1 VRNFRKQEPLPDQGY
16 YGMNLSRFAVH
27 RPVFTIMV
35 ILIVIVLG
43 SVSLIRLPIDL
54 MPDITY
60 PTLTVRTDYE
70 DASPVEV
77 EELVT
82 RPIEEAMS
90 AVPGVENVYS
100 SSSEGS
106 SSVRVS
112 FSWGTNL
119 DAASND
125 MRDRLDRIISRLPDD
140 ADRPTLYKFDLAN
153 FPILIFGASGNLSPL
168 QMRKIIDDQI
178 KYRFERIP
186 GVASLDVWGGYER
199 EVQVNLDAGK
209 IKAMGLPL
217 DQILSRIKEGN
228 VTLPAGTID
237 RGDFEI
243 TMRTLGEYTSLDQLS
258 QTVVAIRE
266 GAPIKLH
273 DIARI
278 DDTWKKISRLIFVN
292 GKPGVRLGVRK
303 QSGMNTVEVAK
314 LALEEAYEINRD
326 IPQITLTPIID
337 TSDYIRNS
345 ITNVGSMALYGGILA
360 VLVLLFFLRNIVS
373 TLIIATAIPISIIAT
388 FALMYF
394 GGLTLNIMT
403 LGGLALGLGMLV
415 DNAIVVLE
423 NIYRL
428 RESGQAPEK
437 ATLTGTSE
445 VTSAIIAS
453 TLTTLAVF
461 LPLVFI
467 RGMSGVMFKQ
477 LAFVVSFA
485 LLCALLVALTLVPMM
500 TARLLHLRG
509 PASGK
514 PLLNRI
520 YAFSVR
526 FFTSMEDGYKR
537 LLHICLNHA
546 GTVIAITVFIL
557 AASLALIPL
566 VGVEFMPTTD
576 EGEVRVNAEMEVGT
590 RLEVLGEK
598 FKLIEAIVSKEVPE
612 AKNVVTS
619 IGGSGWRSR
628 GSHAGRMQI
637 ALKPRSE
644 RLRSSEQIAA
654 DLREKLMGIPGVTI
668 RTRAGQGLFILRIFS
683 GGDTEKVQLEI
694 RGYDLETADVLAQRV
709 KQIVE
714 SVDGVTDA
722 LVSRESGSPEEL
734 VFVDRA
740 KASDMRL
747 TVSGIADML
756 QTVLSGTTA
765 GSYREGGDE
774 YDIRVKIKD
783 ADKMAVREILDLTIT
798 GAEGEPV
805 VLRNV
810 VHIQPK
816 TGPVRIERKDQ
827 ERIVTISANI
837 SGRDMGSILSDIR
850 DKLREVAI
858 PRNFSIVFSGDYEE
872 QEKAFR
878 ELLLSL
884 ILAVLLVYMVMAS
897 LYESVRYPL
906 VVMFSV
912 PFAAIGVILMLFITG
927 TTFNV
932 QSYIGCIMLGGIV
945 VNNAIL
951 LVDHINLLRRRD
963 GMALRDAIEEAGRRR
978 LRPILMTAMTTIL
991 AMVPL
996 AIGLREG
1003 GEVQAPLARAVI
1015 GGLISSTLITLVIIP
1030 TVYLLFDTWLVR
1042 RKPAETSPME
1052 DTV

>member
-1 VRNFRKQEPLPDQGY
+1 
-16 YGMNLSRFAVH
+16 MNLSRFAVH

-35 ILIVIVLG
+35 ILIVIILG

-70 DASPVEV
+70 DASPEEV

-100 SSSEGS
+100 TSSEGS

-112 FSWGTNL
+112 FSWGTDL
-119 DAASND
+119 DTASND
-125 MRDRLDRIISRLPDD
+125 IRDRLDRIISRLPDD

-153 FPILIFGASGNLSPL
+153 FPILIFGASSNLSPL
-168 QMRKIIDDQI
+168 QMRKLIDDQI

-186 GVASLDVWGGYER
+186 GVASLEVWGGYER

-217 DQILSRIKEGN
+217 DQILSKIKEGN

-243 TMRTLGEYTSLDQLS
+243 TLRTLGEYTSLDQLS

-273 DIARI
+273 DIAQI

-303 QSGMNTVEVAK
+303 QSGTNTVEVAR
-314 LALEEAYEINRD
+314 LALEEAFKINQD

-388 FALMYF
+388 FTLMYF

-500 TARLLHLRG
+500 TARLLHVRG
-509 PASGK
+509 PISKK

-520 YAFSVR
+520 YTLSAR

-537 LLHICLNHA
+537 LLHLCLNHA
-546 GTVIAITVFIL
+546 GTVIAVTILIL
-557 AASLALIPL
+557 AASVALIPL

-576 EGEVRVNAEMEVGT
+576 EGEVRVDAEMEVGT
-590 RLEVLGEK
+590 RLEILGEK
-598 FKLIEAIVSKEVPE
+598 FKQIEAIVSREVPE

-637 ALKPRSE
+637 ALKPRAE

-694 RGYDLETADVLAQRV
+694 RGYDLETADILAQRV

-722 LVSRESGSPEEL
+722 LLSRESGSPEEL

-740 KASDMRL
+740 KASDMKL

-783 ADKMAVREILDLTIT
+783 ADKMPLREILDLTIT

-810 VHIQPK
+810 VSIQPK

-897 LYESVRYPL
+897 LYESIRYPL

-963 GMALRDAIEEAGRRR
+963 GMALREAIEEAGRRR

-996 AIGLREG
+996 AIGLGEG

-1030 TVYLLFDTWLVR
+1030 SVYLLFDTRLVR
-1042 RKPAETSPME
+1042 RKTGDTSSME